1 MTKAGIAG
9 PKANSQAY
17 PVDVILPSRL
27 LSPRPPGAWLCGEAV
42 VKPHQRSLLLRL
54 TIQRLDL
61 ALLLRR
67 VGIIIV
73 KWRPKISLR

>member
-1 MTKAGIAG
+1 MT
-9 PKANSQAY
+9 
-17 PVDVILPSRL
+17 LPSRL
-27 LSPRPPGAWLCGEAV
+27 LSPVPGAWLCVGEAV
-42 VKPHQRSLLLRL
+42 VKPQSAVSPLRL

-61 ALLLRR
+61 ALLFRR